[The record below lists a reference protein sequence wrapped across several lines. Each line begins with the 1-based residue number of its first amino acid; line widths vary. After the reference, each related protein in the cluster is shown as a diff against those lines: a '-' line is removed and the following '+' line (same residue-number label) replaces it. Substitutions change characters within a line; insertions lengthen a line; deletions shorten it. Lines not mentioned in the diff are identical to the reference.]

1 MAAPSLTRIVYTPG
15 PVPSDVKQL
24 QRYLQDEFGKIAAA
38 VVSLAAGHVD
48 TTYVAPEKSREGD
61 IRLADGTEWDPVA
74 AGAPRFVGYRDG
86 AWALLG

>member
-1 MAAPSLTRIVYTPG
+1 MAGTIKTPLYAPG
-15 PVPSDVKQL
+15 PAPTDPKMA
-24 QRYLQDEFGKIAAA
+24 QRYFREEFEKIAYAIGQ
-38 VVSLAAGHVD
+38 LAAGHID
-48 TTYVAPEKSREGD
+48 TTYVEPTKPREGD